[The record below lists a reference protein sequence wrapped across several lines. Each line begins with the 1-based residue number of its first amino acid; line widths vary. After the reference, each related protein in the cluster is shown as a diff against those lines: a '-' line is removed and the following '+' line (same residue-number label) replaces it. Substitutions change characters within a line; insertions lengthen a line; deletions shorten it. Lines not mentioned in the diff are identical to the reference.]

1 MTDVVNGEVKIG
13 GLARTFILRPP
24 RGAPPDALVLVL
36 HGNQPEAGGQQ
47 MREWASFDRQ
57 ADAWGLA
64 VAYPDGYQGSWADG
78 RGVTRAEAA
87 GVDDV
92 AFLRAIIDWSA
103 DRYGTFPDRVIVAGM
118 SNGACMAHRMALEAS
133 DQVAVLAAVSGQM
146 PASLADT
153 APSHAVSAVLI
164 HGTADSVAPITG
176 GYSRHRGPNGELRGR
191 VLSMD
196 ESGARWRAIDR
207 CPAGPSETRATELS
221 SRDTSQAGAGER
233 GWSHG
238 RCSAAGTPGRARPCH
253 PNTTSRAAWS
263 LTPPRR
269 SAVSR
274 GRCSLRPGSGGC
286 DDPLRVPAASRAGPV
301 PWPCSLAAAKADLG
315 RGHRQI
321 RQIAGGLSELAMC
334 GGGQRGVKPRDQLV
348 QCQPAL
354 REVLGQGRGCGVP
367 VGVASAHAR

>member
-1 MTDVVNGEVKIG
+1 
-13 GLARTFILRPP
+13 
-24 RGAPPDALVLVL
+24 
-36 HGNQPEAGGQQ
+36 
-47 MREWASFDRQ
+47 
-57 ADAWGLA
+57 
-64 VAYPDGYQGSWADG
+64 
-78 RGVTRAEAA
+78 
-87 GVDDV
+87 VDDV

-221 SRDTSQAGAGER
+221 SRDTSQAGAGGTR
-233 GWSHG
+233 VVTWTVFGGGHTWP
-238 RCSAAGTPGRARPCH
+238 GTPVPPEYDEPGSMEFDAAEEICRLARPLLI
-253 PNTTSRAAWS
+253 PAGQ
-263 LTPPRR
+263 RR
-269 SAVSR
+269 
-274 GRCSLRPGSGGC
+274 LRPS
-286 DDPLRVPAASRAGPV
+286 
-301 PWPCSLAAAKADLG
+301 
-315 RGHRQI
+315 
-321 RQIAGGLSELAMC
+321 
-334 GGGQRGVKPRDQLV
+334 
-348 QCQPAL
+348 
-354 REVLGQGRGCGVP
+354 
-367 VGVASAHAR
+367 